1 MESNKEYFAFISYQ
15 REDEEWAKWLA
26 HELEHYHLP
35 LTLNGRDDLP
45 QNLRPIFRDIE
56 ELSAGNLPH
65 QINQALRN
73 SKHLIVI
80 CSPRSAK
87 SPWVNKEIQEF
98 INLGKTDKL
107 FPFIIDGIAMCKNP
121 EDPQECFPP
130 ALRNLPNSNERLGAN
145 VNENGHGSNMLRV
158 CTDCPIKEDNLKY
171 IKQSDINE
179 KGRDA
184 AVVKIIAGMLG
195 LNFDTLW
202 QRYEREKAEEE
213 RKIKE
218 QRDNLL
224 KIQSRYLAEK
234 AKDEEDKRIS
244 MLLALEA
251 LPKNISHP
259 ERPYVAEAEYTIR
272 KIFFPFSEQHLEIE
286 RHDMPPVDIHSPI
299 ICSPNG
305 QQILSGYSESK
316 KLEELLFMSEDRRK
330 GIDYYIRIWDI
341 KTGNLIKR
349 IKTQSQIT
357 HIACSPNGKYLA
369 QSGIDDKIYIWR
381 AYKNS
386 LITVVSGESFCQRFI
401 TFTKESKYIVSLEGF
416 GDSVKIWKTDGWEFV
431 ANVKS
436 EDELSELL
444 MEIPD
449 LCTVF
454 YKEEIVEDCPL
465 FRKSINY
472 YLCDLSSTIA
482 YPVFRCRTCHSTNFA
497 CSPNF
502 DYLATGDGDDIIIYN
517 SNGKVYQRLIGSKGY
532 IRYLSFSPDGSKVI
546 STSDDHIVRIWD
558 VSQGVVIIDYNVP
571 AESAFFTPDG
581 NHIIINNYNIS
592 VYSFVSLQKIIHDSF
607 EPYKYKKLTPEERK
621 RFYLE

>member
-1 MESNKEYFAFISYQ
+1 MDKEYFAFISYQ
-15 REDEEWAKWLA
+15 RQDEEWAKWLA
-26 HELEHYHLP
+26 DQLEHYHLP
-35 LTLNGRDDLP
+35 LILNGREDLP
-45 QNLRPIFRDIE
+45 KNLRPIFRDID
-56 ELSAGNLPH
+56 ELSAGNLPQ
-65 QINQALRN
+65 QIHQALKS
-73 SKHLIVI
+73 SKNLIVV
-80 CSPRSAK
+80 CSPNSAK
-87 SPWVNKEIQEF
+87 SPWVNKEVETF
-98 INLGKTDKL
+98 IGMGKLDNI
-107 FPFIIDGIAMCKNP
+107 FPLIIDGVAFSKNKDEECLP
-121 EDPQECFPP
+121 E
-130 ALRNLPNSNERLGAN
+130 ALLKLSDDKERLGAN
-145 VNENGHGSNMLRV
+145 VREYKDGPQRL
-158 CTDCPIKEDNLKY
+158 CKDCPLPRDGKDDK
-171 IKQSDINE
+171 KQGDISD
-179 KGRDA
+179 KGPNA

-202 QRYEREKAEEE
+202 QRYEKEKVEEE
-213 RKIKE
+213 RRIKE
-218 QRDNLL
+218 QRDKLL
-224 KIQSRYLAEK
+224 IAQSRFLAEK

-244 MLLALEA
+244 ILLALEA

-272 KIFFPFSEQHLEIE
+272 KILFPFGEQHLEIE
-286 RHDMPPVDIHSPI
+286 RNDMPPVDINGPI

-305 QQILSGYSESK
+305 QQIISGYSESK
-316 KLEELLFMSEDRRK
+316 KLEELLSMSEDRRK
-330 GIDYYIRIWDI
+330 ESDYYIRIWDI
-341 KTGNLIKR
+341 KTGTLIKR
-349 IKTQSQIT
+349 IKTQSQIK
-357 HIACSPNGKYLA
+357 HIACSPNGKFLA

-386 LITVVSGESFCQRFI
+386 LITVVSGEGFCQRFI
-401 TFTKESKYIVSLEGF
+401 TFTKGSEYIVSLEGF
-416 GDSVKIWKTDGWEFV
+416 GDCIKIWKTDGWEFM

-454 YKEEIVEDCPL
+454 YKEEIVEDFPQI
-465 FRKSINY
+465 RKNLNY

-482 YPVFRCRTCHSTNFA
+482 YPVFRCRTYHSTNFA

-502 DYLATGDGDDIIIYN
+502 DFLAIGDGNDIIIYN
-517 SNGKVYQRLIGSKGY
+517 SNGNVYQRLIGSKGY

-558 VSQGVVIIDYNVP
+558 VSQGVVISDYNIS

-581 NHIIINNYNIS
+581 NHVVINNYNIS

-607 EPYKYKKLTPEERK
+607 EPFKYKKLTPEERK